1 MNPFV
6 LGGCAAG
13 VALAGGAVLR
23 FLPRVRR
30 AQLLRRAGSDY
41 HECRGTEHA
50 RLLRQGI
57 DRHEAAVHLLRHEIP
72 QVDAREEADR
82 RLEADEIWAALLRHT
97 VAERLI
103 EIPGIGPKLRDTLLA
118 ECFDGTLESLERVGD
133 LAGVGE
139 EKAASIHRWVHEQR
153 KTLPRQTDAPFP
165 ERAAI
170 ESRHH
175 IIREEIE
182 AERQALL
189 EQLALLEPRL
199 AEAQRELER
208 LSSITVFDF
217 VHAMQGNTAA
227 AERVSTYA
235 MGVYPEWDPAP
246 AWFEGILTD
255 PKAAPE

>member
-41 HECRGTEHA
+41 HECRGTEHV

-57 DRHEAAVHLLRHEIP
+57 DRHEAAVHLLRHELP
-72 QVDAREEADR
+72 QIDARIEADR
-82 RLEADEIWAALLRHT
+82 RLEADEVWSALLRHT
-97 VAERLI
+97 VSERLL
-103 EIPGIGPKLRDTLLA
+103 EVPGIGPKLRDTLLA
-118 ECFDGTLESLERVGD
+118 ECFDGTLGSLERVED

-139 EKAASIHRWVHEQR
+139 EKATSIQHWVHGLR
-153 KTLPRQTDAPFP
+153 ATLPHQTHAPFP
-165 ERAAI
+165 GREEI
-170 ESRHH
+170 ETRHH
-175 IIREEIE
+175 AIREEIE

-189 EQLALLEPRL
+189 TRLAELEPRL
-199 AEAQRELER
+199 KKAQGELDR
-208 LSSITVFDF
+208 LSGVTVFDF
-217 VHAMQGNTAA
+217 VHAMQGHTAA
-227 AERVSTYA
+227 AERVSLYA

-246 AWFEGILTD
+246 AWFEGILVD
-255 PKAAPE
+255 PKADPE